1 MGVGQRRVRRRGC
14 VSAPRVSVL
23 MTTRDGAAWIGESLA
38 SVFAQTMTDFEL
50 VVVDDGS
57 TDATPAM
64 LAAVRDPRIRVL
76 RHEAS
81 SGIAGGRNAGLE
93 LCRGAYVAV
102 LDHDDVSLPARLQAQ
117 ADFLDRHAAVMFVGS
132 AVRILADGVSRESG
146 QPLRVGSAGLR
157 MLLHLGNALTWSS
170 VMFRRDALMALAAD
184 GPVLRETAE
193 PADDF
198 DLYHRLLRTGEGARL
213 DEVLTLYRA
222 HAGSATHRL
231 AERMLSRATTVLAEA
246 YAPCFGEAAQD
257 AAVLAVRHL
266 GHRAPVPDA
275 ATLDRVLAVIA
286 RVADL
291 HDTAEGRLLAD
302 EVAWRLVRAA
312 VRGGRPWLLRRRG
325 GWVDT
330 GVSVGVGAVRASKQ
344 GLLFLKKKNQKN
356 F

>member
-1 MGVGQRRVRRRGC
+1 MGVGQRRVRRRGG

-38 SVFAQTMTDFEL
+38 SVFAQTMEDFEL

-57 TDATPAM
+57 VDATPAL

-76 RHEAS
+76 RHEAPR
-81 SGIAGGRNAGLE
+81 GIAGGRNAGLA

-102 LDHDDVSLPARLQAQ
+102 LDHDDVSLPGRLLAQ
-117 ADFLDRHAAVMFVGS
+117 ADFLDRQAAVAFVGT
-132 AVRILADGVSRESG
+132 AVRILADGVSTDSG
-146 QPLRVGSAGLR
+146 QPVRVGSAGLR

-170 VMFRRDALMALAAD
+170 VMFRRDALMRLAAE
-184 GPVLRETAE
+184 GPVLRESAE

-198 DLYHRLLRTGEGARL
+198 DLYHRLLGCSEGARL

-222 HAGSATHRL
+222 HAASATHRS
-231 AERMLSRATTVLAEA
+231 AERMFCCAASVLAQA
-246 YAPCFGEAAQD
+246 YVSWFGEGAHD
-257 AAVLAVRHL
+257 AAALAIRHL
-266 GHRAPVPDA
+266 SHREPVPDA

-286 RVADL
+286 RVTEA
-291 HDTAEGRLLAD
+291 HDSAEARRLAD
-302 EVAWRLVRAA
+302 EVAWGVVRAA

-330 GVSVGVGAVRASKQ
+330 AVSVSVGGVRAGKQ
-344 GLLFLKKKNQKN
+344 AF
-356 F
+356 FI